1 MNADEFY
8 EAIGRSLDGN
18 EDWEMLALVGENQ
31 MSYVRFDGFSVEGNE
46 YVTFTRDGKE
56 VARLELYIISEVRGV

>member
-8 EAIGRSLDGN
+8 ESVGRSLDGN
-18 EDWEMLALVGENQ
+18 EDWEMLAVIGENQ

-56 VARLELYIISEVRGV
+56 VARLELYIISEVRGA